1 MRVSLLAVIVG
12 SLAMPAQAA
21 PSGYELFL
29 LACDGRTD
37 CQRVADIVLGADG
50 QKSEY
55 ATPGVDVRI
64 EPLSAL
70 VDGTNIRMSM
80 SLNPHQLGAAMR
92 DTGRASGSQ
101 VSIQI
106 DSAPLRH
113 AYYSPIAV
121 FSSANKIY
129 QVWGRLSAVRA
140 MAKGMVVR

>member
-1 MRVSLLAVIVG
+1 MRVSLLAVIIG
-12 SLAMPAQAA
+12 SLSMPVQAA
-21 PSGYELFL
+21 PAGYELYL
-29 LACDGRTD
+29 LACDGRSD

-50 QKSEY
+50 QKSEL

-80 SLNPHQLGAAMR
+80 SLNPHQLGVAIR
-92 DTGRASGSQ
+92 DAGRTSGSS

-106 DSAPLRH
+106 ESAPLRH

-140 MAKGMVVR
+140 MAKGLVGR

>member
-1 MRVSLLAVIVG
+1 MRVSLLAIIVG
-12 SLAMPAQAA
+12 FLAMPVEAA
-21 PSGYELFL
+21 SSGYELYL
-29 LACDGRTD
+29 LACDGRSD

-50 QKSEY
+50 QKSKH

-64 EPLSAL
+64 EHLSAL
-70 VDGTNIRMSM
+70 ADGTNIRMSM
-80 SLNPHQLGAAMR
+80 SLNPLQLGAAIR
-92 DTGRASGSQ
+92 DTGHAGGSP

-106 DSAPLRH
+106 ESAPLRH

-140 MAKGMVVR
+140 MAKGMAVR